1 MPTCQSPGTPTPLRE
16 TINILFGMVSGMDNI
31 DGHDWVGILVAV
43 LAGLV
48 VLALSFVAMVQI
60 GRAAHLSPSK
70 RTNWVLA
77 VLLAPV
83 FGATAWFAVGN
94 RLRLD

>member
-1 MPTCQSPGTPTPLRE
+1 
-16 TINILFGMVSGMDNI
+16 MVSAMGNVGDN
-31 DGHDWVGILVAV
+31 GWVGIILAVFAGVMVLTLSLVAV
-43 LAGLV
+43 
-48 VLALSFVAMVQI
+48 VQI
-60 GRAAHLSPSK
+60 GRAAHLCPTV

-77 VLLAPV
+77 VLLAPL

>member
-1 MPTCQSPGTPTPLRE
+1 
-16 TINILFGMVSGMDNI
+16 MVSGMGNASDYE
-31 DGHDWVGILVAV
+31 WVGVGVAL
-43 LAGLV
+43 LAGMI
-48 VLALSFVAMVQI
+48 VLGLSLVAMVQI
-60 GRAAHLSPSK
+60 GRAAHLCPTV

-77 VLLAPV
+77 VLLAPL

>member
-1 MPTCQSPGTPTPLRE
+1 
-16 TINILFGMVSGMDNI
+16 MVWGMDNI
-31 DGHDWVGILVAV
+31 GGHDWVGIMVGV

-48 VLALSFVAMVQI
+48 VLTLSLVATVQI
-60 GRAAHLSPSK
+60 GRAAHLGPTK

>member
-1 MPTCQSPGTPTPLRE
+1 
-16 TINILFGMVSGMDNI
+16 MVSDMGNVGDN
-31 DGHDWVGILVAV
+31 GWVGIFVAV
-43 LAGLV
+43 LSGV
-48 VLALSFVAMVQI
+48 IVISLSLVAMIQI
-60 GRAAHLSPSK
+60 GRAAHLCPTV

-77 VLLAPV
+77 VLLAPL

>member
-1 MPTCQSPGTPTPLRE
+1 MGNASDYE
-16 TINILFGMVSGMDNI
+16 
-31 DGHDWVGILVAV
+31 WVGVGVAL
-43 LAGLV
+43 LAGMI
-48 VLALSFVAMVQI
+48 VLGLSLVAMVQI
-60 GRAAHLSPSK
+60 GRAAHLCPTV

-77 VLLAPV
+77 VLLAPL

>member
-1 MPTCQSPGTPTPLRE
+1 MVL
-16 TINILFGMVSGMDNI
+16 GMGNVSDYG
-31 DGHDWVGILVAV
+31 WVGIGVAL
-43 LAGLV
+43 LAGLIV
-48 VLALSFVAMVQI
+48 VGLSLVAMVQI
-60 GRAAHLSPSK
+60 GRAAHLRPTV

>member
-1 MPTCQSPGTPTPLRE
+1 MVWGME
-16 TINILFGMVSGMDNI
+16 NIG
-31 DGHDWVGILVAV
+31 GHDLVGIMVAV

-48 VLALSFVAMVQI
+48 VLTLSLVAMVQI
-60 GRAAHLSPSK
+60 GRAAHLCPTK

>member
-1 MPTCQSPGTPTPLRE
+1 MGD
-16 TINILFGMVSGMDNI
+16 VSDN
-31 DGHDWVGILVAV
+31 GWVGIIVAVCAGVIVLTLSLVA
-43 LAGLV
+43 
-48 VLALSFVAMVQI
+48 MIQI
-60 GRAAHLSPSK
+60 GRAAHLRPSV

-77 VLLAPV
+77 VLLAPL

>member
-1 MPTCQSPGTPTPLRE
+1 MG
-16 TINILFGMVSGMDNI
+16 NVSDYG
-31 DGHDWVGILVAV
+31 WVGIGVAL
-43 LAGLV
+43 LAGLIV
-48 VLALSFVAMVQI
+48 VGLSLVAMVQI
-60 GRAAHLSPSK
+60 GRAAHLRPTV

>member
-1 MPTCQSPGTPTPLRE
+1 ME
-16 TINILFGMVSGMDNI
+16 NIGV
-31 DGHDWVGILVAV
+31 HDWVGILVAV

-48 VLALSFVAMVQI
+48 VLTLSLVAIMQI
-60 GRAAHLSPSK
+60 GRAAHLSPTK